1 MLYASHNDFQ
11 QTNAVQSFI
20 SEGTQG
26 VTESLKGRM
35 ILPITGSYGQF
46 IHVLT
51 HEMVHAINLIR
62 DVVKFLFNQ
71 RANPLQED
79 VMQKEG
85 ANDQYIAERIQY

>member
-1 MLYASHNDFQ
+1 LLYASHNDFQ

-51 HEMVHAINLIR
+51 HENGTCNKPHSRCCKI
-62 DVVKFLFNQ
+62 
-71 RANPLQED
+71 P
-79 VMQKEG
+79 
-85 ANDQYIAERIQY
+85 IQSARQSTPGRCNAKGGSK